1 MSLTPAQR
9 SHPATSVAGTASST
23 MGPIPW
29 CIVRRCLRSFVHWYN
44 VAVLHAGVAELVDA
58 PDSKSGGAKAPCRFE
73 PDLRYSRSSCKT
85 QQDARKNKRPSSLLG
100 PLVHQLLH
108 QRAKTAPLP
117 SLPRPDL
124 ACWGVRASRC
134 PELWLWWRGPA
145 SRRRSW
151 GSRCWTGVVS
161 HTYGVD
167 RETLS
172 PATALA

>member
-85 QQDARKNKRPSSLLG
+85 NEKPERSKEAWRKHRTSL
-100 PLVHQLLH
+100 HQLLH
-108 QRAKTAPLP
+108 QRAKKAPLP
-117 SLPRPDL
+117 SLWQR
-124 ACWGVRASRC
+124 
-134 PELWLWWRGPA
+134 
-145 SRRRSW
+145 
-151 GSRCWTGVVS
+151 
-161 HTYGVD
+161 
-167 RETLS
+167 S
-172 PATALA
+172 PAC